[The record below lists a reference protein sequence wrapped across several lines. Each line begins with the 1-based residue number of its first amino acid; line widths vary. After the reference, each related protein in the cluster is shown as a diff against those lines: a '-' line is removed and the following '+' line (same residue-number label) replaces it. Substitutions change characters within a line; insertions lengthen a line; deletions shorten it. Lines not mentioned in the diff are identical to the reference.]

1 MKNNHRKSEISE
13 KEILYNFFQKCP
25 YPIFIT
31 RATDGTYVDVNE
43 IAVKF
48 WGFKRQQ
55 IIGRTSTELGVYPVE
70 KRKSLLEEIKK
81 NGFARNVMVQHQD
94 LCVLFVIYPVKIGK
108 EIYLLSAATDVF
120 NHQTFV
126 KKFRGDKTIKLA
138 VRDHDFIKDKLK
150 QYDLTARQHEIAV
163 LSTLGHSNTIIA
175 RKLNIS
181 AYTVKD
187 HIKEIFKVLGIKNH
201 RELLPKLL
209 HIQ

>member
-1 MKNNHRKSEISE
+1 MKKNHRKSEISE

-31 RATDGTYVDVNE
+31 RAKDGTYIDVNE
-43 IAVKF
+43 NAVKF

-55 IIGRTSTELGVYPVE
+55 IIGRTPTELGVYPIE
-70 KRKSLLEEIKK
+70 KRNLLLKEIKE
-81 NGFARNVMVQHQD
+81 NGFARNVMVQHQG
-94 LCVLFVIYPVKIGK
+94 LIVLFVIYPVKIGR
-108 EIYLLSAATDVF
+108 EMFLMSAATDVF

-138 VRDHDFIKDKLK
+138 VRDHEFIKAKLK
-150 QYDLTARQHEIAV
+150 QFQLTPRQKEIAI

-175 RKLNIS
+175 KKLNIS

-187 HIKEIFKVLGIKNH
+187 HVKEIFKILGIKSH
-201 RELLPKLL
+201 RELFPKLL
-209 HIQ
+209 NIR